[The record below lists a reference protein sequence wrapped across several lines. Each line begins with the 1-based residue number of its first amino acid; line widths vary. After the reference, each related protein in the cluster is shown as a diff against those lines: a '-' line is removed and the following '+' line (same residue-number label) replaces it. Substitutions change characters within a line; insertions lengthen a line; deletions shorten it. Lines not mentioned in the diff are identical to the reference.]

1 MRKNLTDGQ
10 TPAAGGFEFDVIHTL
25 EARSSFHFNFCKD
38 HLGFDEG
45 RLHREIIEC
54 YEMLK
59 RQLAYKQI
67 VYGDLKSALVPQT
80 KKLETAFMFDYT
92 KFESGFYGME
102 VMNML
107 LPNLDKCG
115 TRSVLYGDWVSKNV
129 KFGQA
134 FAESYGPSEIEEKF
148 PKAWYGNAV
157 AFYYVNNLTPAG
169 INRLRRVVSTHPAY
183 MGSLD
188 LTYTS
193 YMKAM
198 LSTMLL
204 RAFIQ
209 HKGIIIESH
218 EDGTNPDLN
227 EGYLPWDFER
237 AGFVVQ
243 TVDTSLYSILLSY
256 KIERPEVEG
265 EGDILLCLNALTP
278 SPIHIR
284 DCVLELDDSRLEY
297 LRAVHGSAL
306 EHAALDGLTAQQVK
320 DKIFKQLQNGY
331 IYSMARAKQDETL
344 KFNVVIENPGR
355 SRVLCGLKYFPL
367 SKTIAVITL
376 F

>member
-1 MRKNLTDGQ
+1 MRKNLVDGQ
-10 TPAAGGFEFDVIHTL
+10 KLASDGFEFEIIHTL
-25 EARSSFHFNFCKD
+25 EARSSFHFEFCKD

-45 RLHREIIEC
+45 RLHREIVGC

-59 RQLAYKQI
+59 RQLEYKKI
-67 VYGDLKSALVPQT
+67 IYSDLKSALIPQT
-80 KKLETAFMFDYT
+80 RKQETAFMFDYT

-107 LPNLDKCG
+107 LPNLDKSG
-115 TRSVLYGDWVSKNV
+115 TRSILYGDWVSKNV
-129 KFGQA
+129 TFGQA
-134 FAESYGPSEIEEKF
+134 FTTSYGPSEIEARF
-148 PKAWYGNAV
+148 PNAWYGNAV
-157 AFYYVNNLTPAG
+157 AFYYVNNLTPAA
-169 INRLRRVVSTHPAY
+169 IKKLRHAFSTHSAF
-183 MGSLD
+183 MGCLD

-198 LSTMLL
+198 LSTMLI

-209 HKGIIIESH
+209 HKRIIIESH

-237 AGFVVQ
+237 AGFVVK

-278 SPIHIR
+278 TPVHIS
-284 DCVLELDDSRLEY
+284 DCILELDDSRLEY
-297 LRAVHGSAL
+297 LRAKHGSAL
-306 EHAALDGLTAQQVK
+306 KHAALDGLT
-320 DKIFKQLQNGY
+320 LLNLTQN
-331 IYSMARAKQDETL
+331 
-344 KFNVVIENPGR
+344 
-355 SRVLCGLKYFPL
+355 
-367 SKTIAVITL
+367 
-376 F
+376 